1 MPFGVVLRAQMN
13 LNDRRAVQSPSM
25 KPLSPSPSIPPSTS
39 TSQTAAA
46 APGVVVQQ
54 PVPQQ
59 AYVPSYR
66 VSLFDA
72 LKFNGPGPELI
83 NGRLAQWGF
92 VSAAL
97 GEAQSGKLIAEQLQ
111 EAWPSV
117 LFLSALII
125 YASLIPICK
134 GAKREP
140 FGIFTP
146 RREIIHCR
154 LAMLGFASLLFLETK
169 SGVVFF

>member
-1 MPFGVVLRAQMN
+1 MPTCSACSCNCIVISCICSAEISVVL
-13 LNDRRAVQSPSM
+13 S
-25 KPLSPSPSIPPSTS
+25 
-39 TSQTAAA
+39 
-46 APGVVVQQ
+46 
-54 PVPQQ
+54 
-59 AYVPSYR
+59 
-66 VSLFDA
+66 DA

-140 FGIFTP
+140 FG
-146 RREIIHCR
+146 E
-154 LAMLGFASLLFLETK
+154 L
-169 SGVVFF
+169 

>member
-1 MPFGVVLRAQMN
+1 MC
-13 LNDRRAVQSPSM
+13 
-25 KPLSPSPSIPPSTS
+25 
-39 TSQTAAA
+39 
-46 APGVVVQQ
+46 AP
-54 PVPQQ
+54 
-59 AYVPSYR
+59 A
-66 VSLFDA
+66 DA

-97 GEAQSGKLIAEQLQ
+97 GEAQTGKLIAEQLQ
-111 EAWPSV
+111 DSWPSV
-117 LFLSALII
+117 LAWSALII
-125 YASLIPICK
+125 WASLVPITK
-134 GAKREP
+134 GAKRES

-154 LAMLGFASLLFLETK
+154 LAMLGFAALLALETK